1 VIKVG
6 DKVVCI
12 KDLIYKQE
20 VIACSEYTIKS
31 YTKGKHYE
39 ILAVEIYQANVD
51 SYYVSA
57 DMTVHDDWNSGLR
70 FSHLRGKIGNL
81 EYFYDYFITIAE
93 WRDKQINSIL
103 ND

>member
-1 VIKVG
+1 MIKLG

-12 KDLIYKQE
+12 KDIIYNGE
-20 VIACSEYTIKS
+20 FTIKS

-39 ILAVEIYQANVD
+39 ILSVEIYQGNVD

-57 DMTVHDDWNSGLR
+57 DMTVHDDRNSGLR

-81 EYFYDYFITIAE
+81 KCFEDHFITIAE